1 MICSSSWD
9 SANMESSS
17 TPTTWEWSPADIAT
31 GTTILILVLD
41 EAATVKGPYDDI
53 RRPARYTASQ
63 GPQCQTASTGD
74 HKPIFTPLGRSPG
87 QNGSYSHSGAVVRS
101 PEPFFALPPPPAP
114 AVISSLSLAVHD
126 LIEHRRDM
134 RAPRLASCR
143 WPKVQQCQSVRTTR
157 PRPTRRRVADGDGLE
172 CLSVNDGRVARSGC
186 GRRARIPVGTLRG
199 TPVARRS
206 MSHCR

>member
-1 MICSSSWD
+1 
-9 SANMESSS
+9 MESSS

-101 PEPFFALPPPPAP
+101 PEPFLALPPPPAP

-126 LIEHRRDM
+126 LIEHRSRIGATCVLRDWQAVGG
-134 RAPRLASCR
+134 RKFNSANPFEPL
-143 WPKVQQCQSVRTTR
+143 
-157 PRPTRRRVADGDGLE
+157 
-172 CLSVNDGRVARSGC
+172 GRVQH
-186 GRRARIPVGTLRG
+186 V
-199 TPVARRS
+199 VE
-206 MSHCR
+206 